1 MCQQTGVGCYK
12 DAVGNNQNSECTP
25 CGVGKYTDAP
35 PAGDR
40 KSTAGHV
47 DASACKDCPAG
58 KFSDQERN
66 MRPGAC
72 PPCATGKYQDGTG
85 KSECKDCPA
94 GKTTANTG
102 AAAESDCVAAAATTP
117 APVLSTPPPCVPSYT
132 TDCTLG
138 LFGGLCPGGDNC
150 SVPCG
155 WPGECAFVNATSAGY
170 TTLNNDAC
178 CATSGAAGCE
188 GGQCAPGYMC
198 GWWSMGGVTGS
209 GSNKTSTGWE
219 AKCFKCP
226 KNTYKEAAANLRC
239 TDCPAGKM
247 TSFTGRINASQCVG
261 NKTLSPGMAAAAGT
275 TSAVVSA
282 VVGATVAGAVAG
294 SVAGAVAGA
303 ASAPAPGNWHVM
315 QPRPARGN
323 AV

>member
-1 MCQQTGVGCYK
+1 MN
-12 DAVGNNQNSECTP
+12 GNECTP
-25 CGVGKYTDAP
+25 CGTGKYTDAP
-35 PAGDR
+35 PTGYAPT
-40 KSTAGHV
+40 TAGHV

-58 KFSDQERN
+58 SYSDQERN
-66 MRPGAC
+66 LMEGQC
-72 PPCATGKYQDGTG
+72 TPCQRGKYQDGTG

-94 GKTTANTG
+94 GKNTDG
-102 AAAESDCVAAAATTP
+102 IGTAAEFGCLPEAAAASTNTSVLTTP
-117 APVLSTPPPCVPSYT
+117 TACVPSYT
-132 TDCTLG
+132 TECTPA
-138 LFGGLCPGGDNC
+138 FSGGACAGGENC

-155 WPGECAFVNATSAGY
+155 WPGECT
-170 TTLNNDAC
+170 NDAC
-178 CATSGAAGCE
+178 CATPGAAGCE

-226 KNTYKEAAANLRC
+226 KNTYKTEAANLRC
-239 TDCPAGKM
+239 TDCPAGKI

-303 ASAPAPGNWHVM
+303 ASAPAPGSCM
-315 QPRPARGN
+315 
-323 AV
+323 

>member
-1 MCQQTGVGCYK
+1 
-12 DAVGNNQNSECTP
+12 
-25 CGVGKYTDAP
+25 
-35 PAGDR
+35 
-40 KSTAGHV
+40 
-47 DASACKDCPAG
+47 
-58 KFSDQERN
+58 

-178 CATSGAAGCE
+178 CATPGAAGCE

-198 GWWSMGGVTGS
+198 GWCAPVATLPLPGS
-209 GSNKTSTGWE
+209 TTRASE
-219 AKCFKCP
+219 P
-226 KNTYKEAAANLRC
+226 AAALSVF
-239 TDCPAGKM
+239 A
-247 TSFTGRINASQCVG
+247 FAS
-261 NKTLSPGMAAAAGT
+261 LSL
-275 TSAVVSA
+275 
-282 VVGATVAGAVAG
+282 
-294 SVAGAVAGA
+294 
-303 ASAPAPGNWHVM
+303 
-315 QPRPARGN
+315 ARR
-323 AV
+323 A